1 MKKTLLSLAVLLLS
15 FASFA
20 QKENNIW
27 AVGYRAGIDFNT
39 GSAVTVKTG
48 IISMNC
54 SASIC
59 DATGQLMFYTSGDS
73 IWDKNGHAMPNGYDL
88 IAPHTAIRGA
98 AVIVPFVNNPNKYY
112 VFSHENIDGVL
123 GGDLFAG
130 RLYYCVVDMRLNG
143 GLGDVVSGKKT
154 IPVDSSLGN
163 KLVVV
168 PGNDCNL
175 WLVAHKYDTSFYFTD
190 TNTNKFLVY
199 DITDTGFNSI
209 PVVSKVGNLNGIIA
223 YVSGDIVASS
233 DRKKLALNSGNG
245 LLTGL
250 GSELYDFSP
259 ATGQVSNA
267 VLLDTGVSDAGV
279 SFSPD
284 NSKLYI
290 SSYTAG
296 TNPNILVQYDVSSS
310 SAATII
316 ASKTLIDT
324 LSNMP
329 SFATVLRS
337 GPDGRIY
344 GIGGNG
350 TFVNPLG
357 GAGADSIF
365 YIAQP
370 DKAGTSCDLH
380 KNAIGFQSGT
390 GTSYGLGLPYV
401 KPLQD
406 TFHTRTNITLTDS
419 VALSV
424 PSGYF
429 SYKWN
434 SGSID
439 TSIMV
444 KDTGTYYVQYGNYCQ
459 LHTDTFFVSKLSAVN
474 DVSKNAVVLLCY
486 PNPAQDNITV
496 KINGQTN
503 ADGTIRITDVL
514 GRAIIIKRFSG
525 TEQVLKVSGLAN
537 GVYNILCTDKSN
549 RLQLQGRF
557 TIAR

>member
-143 GLGDVVSGKKT
+143 GLGDVVTGKKS
-154 IPVDSSLGN
+154 IPVDSSLAN
-163 KLVVV
+163 KLVIV
-168 PGNDCNL
+168 PGNDCNM
-175 WLVAHKYDTSFYFTD
+175 WLITHKYDTSFAATD
-190 TNTNKFLVY
+190 TNTNKFFVY
-199 DITDTGFNSI
+199 NIADTGFNPT
-209 PVVSKVGNLNGIIA
+209 PVISNVGNLSGIIA
-223 YVSGDIVASS
+223 YISGDIVASS

-245 LLTGL
+245 LPSGL
-250 GSELYDFSP
+250 GSELYDFSA
-259 ATGQVSNA
+259 ATGKVSNA
-267 VLLDTGVSDAGV
+267 VLLDTGVSDAGI

-290 SSYTAG
+290 SSYTDG
-296 TNPNILVQYDVSSS
+296 DQPNVLFQYDLSGSTTASIISS
-310 SAATII
+310 
-316 ASKTLIDT
+316 KLLIDT
-324 LSNMP
+324 LSTMP
-329 SFATVLRS
+329 SFATVLRQ
-337 GPDGRIY
+337 GPDGKIY
-344 GIGGNG
+344 GIGGDG
-350 TFVNPLG
+350 EFINPLG

-365 YIAQP
+365 YIASP
-370 DKAGTSCDLH
+370 NTYGKTCGLH
-380 KNAIGFQSGT
+380 KDALGFQAGT

-406 TFHTRTNITLTDS
+406 TFHTHTNITLTDS
-419 VALSV
+419 VTLNV
-424 PSGYF
+424 PAGYF
-429 SYKWN
+429 KYKWN
-434 SGSID
+434 TTSTD
-439 TSIMV
+439 TSIIV
-444 KDTGTYYVQYGNYCQ
+444 KDTGTYYVQYSNYCQ
-459 LHTDTFFVSKLSAVN
+459 LHTDTFYVSKLSAVN
-474 DVSKNAVVLLCY
+474 GVSKDAIALSCY
-486 PNPAQDNITV
+486 PNPAQDNLMVRID
-496 KINGQTN
+496 GQTN
-503 ADGTIRITDVL
+503 ASGTIRIIDVL
-514 GRAIIIKRFSG
+514 GREVATKHFNGTQQIIP
-525 TEQVLKVSGLAN
+525 VSALAN
-537 GVYNILCTDKSN
+537 GIYNIIYIDKLN